1 MKLRQL
7 LLVAEVNKIGLTEQ
21 KYEPLQSLN
30 NDNVTKGE
38 LAHFMQSWGHSDFF
52 VVKTLSS

>member
-30 NDNVTKGE
+30 NDNVTKEE
-38 LAHFMQSWGHSDFF
+38 LAPFMPSWGHSDFF